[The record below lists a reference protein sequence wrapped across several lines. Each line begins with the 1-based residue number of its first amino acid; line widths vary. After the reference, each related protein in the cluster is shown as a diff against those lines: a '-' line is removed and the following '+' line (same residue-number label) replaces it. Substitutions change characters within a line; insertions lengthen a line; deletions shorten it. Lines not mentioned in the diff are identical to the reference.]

1 MYKVN
6 VKQFFFHLWNSILN
20 TRRKLLN
27 VRTRLHLCYQCF
39 VYATYSFSWICKY
52 IFTDPFVFSAYVLLK
67 SAERK
72 FTLFFISCIMF
83 HITFI
88 LRIHIS
94 EYFLKQRCQFLSY
107 QMKRTHQT
115 FLIIVMHFFA
125 NPLTFLQFIQHAF
138 VSLLHV

>member
-1 MYKVN
+1 
-6 VKQFFFHLWNSILN
+6 
-20 TRRKLLN
+20 
-27 VRTRLHLCYQCF
+27 
-39 VYATYSFSWICKY
+39 
-52 IFTDPFVFSAYVLLK
+52 
-67 SAERK
+67 
-72 FTLFFISCIMF
+72 MF

-138 VSLLHV
+138 VSLLHVLYFTLFICFKFELQSYMYF